1 LPLAAHPTVIYLK
14 NANTGFVA
22 GDEVDGITKASVKIN
37 GEQLDTTDFKD
48 TTAWHTF
55 IQGLKN
61 GTIEFSFMVEPSD
74 APQSLM
80 RSSLLTYADLWT
92 QVLRNPSGGAGFKGF
107 QSQVMVESYSE
118 DVDVAGLVVGS
129 ASLRMTG
136 AVTTV

>member
-1 LPLAAHPTVIYLK
+1 MPLAAHPSVIYLK
-14 NANTGFVA
+14 ASGAGFVS
-22 GDEVDGITKASVKIN
+22 GDEVDGITKAGIKIN

-61 GTIEFSFMVEPSD
+61 GTIDFSFMVEPAD

-92 QVLRNPSGGAGFKGF
+92 QVLRNPTGGANVKGF
-107 QSQVMVESYSE
+107 QAQVMVESYNE
-118 DVDVAGLVVGS
+118 DVDVGGLVLGS
-129 ASLRMTG
+129 ASLRITG
-136 AVTTV
+136 AATAV

>member
-1 LPLAAHPTVIYLK
+1 MPLAAHASVIYLK
-14 NANTGFVA
+14 AAAVGWGA
-22 GDEVDGITKASVKIN
+22 GDEVDGITKAGVKIN

-48 TTAWHTF
+48 TSAWHTF

-74 APQSLM
+74 APQSLL
-80 RSSLLTYADLWT
+80 RSSLLAYADLWT
-92 QVLRNPSGGAGFKGF
+92 QVLRNPTGGANLKGF

-136 AVTTV
+136 AVTLV